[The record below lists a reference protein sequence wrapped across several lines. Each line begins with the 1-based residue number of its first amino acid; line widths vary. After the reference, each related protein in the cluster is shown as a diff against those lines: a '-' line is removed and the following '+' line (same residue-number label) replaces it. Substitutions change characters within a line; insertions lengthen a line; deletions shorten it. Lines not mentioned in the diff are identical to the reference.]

1 MVFRFDVALP
11 EAPRV
16 TKGDVRSQK
25 GWAALVGRVG
35 DEFRHLDV
43 LVNKRLRH
51 QSRNTALQAFVGG
64 EPPSPAVAQTVGFG
78 LGKSEILYLSR
89 GID

>member
-25 GWAALVGRVG
+25 GWAALVGRAG
-35 DEFRHLDV
+35 EEFRHLDV

-51 QSRNTALQAFVGG
+51 
-64 EPPSPAVAQTVGFG
+64 
-78 LGKSEILYLSR
+78 
-89 GID
+89 